1 MRLPRR
7 AFLRLAAGVAALPAL
22 AHLARAQ
29 AYPARPVR
37 VVSGFP
43 AGSQTDIVARLIGQ
57 WLQERLGQPFIV
69 EDRPGAAGNIAT
81 EAVVKSPA
89 DGYTL
94 LMLGSSHA
102 NNATLYDNLKFNVMR
117 DIAPIAAIVNVP
129 NVVVVNPSV
138 KAKTIPEFTA
148 LAKAQPGKINMGSAG
163 SGSSGH
169 LAGEL
174 FMAMTGVQMTHV
186 PYRGSPAVLT
196 DLIGGR
202 VDVYFSTMPGAIE
215 HIRAGT
221 LRALAVTSAS
231 RSQALPDVPALSE
244 FVPGYDAGTWTGIGA
259 PKDVPA
265 DILDRLHNEVE
276 AGLADAKLKAS
287 FADIGGV
294 TLPGSSADFA
304 KLIAVET
311 EKWGKVIRSAN
322 IRLE

>member
-1 MRLPRR
+1 LSRR
-7 AFLRLAAGVAALPAL
+7 AFLRFAAGAAALPAQ
-22 AHLARAQ
+22 LARAQ
-29 AYPARPVR
+29 AYPSRPVR
-37 VVSGFP
+37 VVSGFS
-43 AGSQTDIVARLIGQ
+43 AGSQTDIVARLIAQ
-57 WLQERLGQPFIV
+57 WLQDRLGQPLIV

-81 EAVVKSPA
+81 EAVVKSPP

-102 NNATLYDNLKFNVMR
+102 NNATLYDNLKFNVLR
-117 DIAPIAAIVNVP
+117 DIAPIAAIVSVP

-138 KAKTIPEFTA
+138 PAKTIPEFIA

-174 FMAMTGVQMTHV
+174 FMAMTSIKMTHV

-215 HIRAGT
+215 HIRGGT
-221 LRALAVTSAS
+221 LRALAVTSAT
-231 RSQALPDVPALSE
+231 RSQALPEVPALSE

-259 PKDVPA
+259 PRGVA
-265 DILDRLHNEVE
+265 TEILDKLHDAVE
-276 AGLADAKLKAS
+276 AGLADPKLKAS
-287 FADIGGV
+287 FADVGGV

-304 KLIAVET
+304 RLIAEET

-322 IRLE
+322 IKPE